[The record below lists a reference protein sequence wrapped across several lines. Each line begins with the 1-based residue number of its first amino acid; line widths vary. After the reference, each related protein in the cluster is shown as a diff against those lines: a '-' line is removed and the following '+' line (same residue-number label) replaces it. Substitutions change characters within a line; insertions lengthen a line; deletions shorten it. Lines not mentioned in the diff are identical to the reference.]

1 MISPTIQYRDS
12 VTETDIQVLAQLTQ
26 STGFFNAEEVEI
38 VEELV
43 TETLTKPDS
52 GYLWLVAQ
60 LDGVPAGFTCF
71 GRIPGSEHSWDL
83 YWIVVGK
90 DYQRDG
96 LGKKLIVKTEEFV
109 KHQGGKL
116 LIAETSGKPQYEST
130 RQFYLRCGY
139 QWEATIRDFYAPGD
153 DKAFFIKQLG

>member
-1 MISPTIQYRDS
+1 MRTEIIHYRNH
-12 VTETDIQVLAQLTQ
+12 VLENDIKILPLLTQ
-26 STGFFNAEEVEI
+26 STGFFNAEEVDI

-52 GYLWLVAQ
+52 GYLWQVAEIE
-60 LDGVPAGFTCF
+60 GVTAGFTCF

-90 DYQRDG
+90 EFQGFG
-96 LGKKLIVKTEEFV
+96 LGKKLISTTEEFV
-109 KHQGGKL
+109 RAQGGKL

-130 RQFYLRCGY
+130 RQFYLRCSY
-139 QWEATIRDFYAPGD
+139 LLEATIQDFYAPND
-153 DKAFFIKQLG
+153 DKNFFIKRL